1 MSNIGKHVSQATF
14 FIEKLILL
22 LFIKDSSFVTFFS
35 LLLFVFGAQ
44 HDDMAMIKKAKI
56 TKLNFI
62 VFFSFYFDMPCV
74 AAVDVHILQV
84 AVALSYSLAC
94 YVMRVAA
101 CLAVVRQCHAPVLLV
116 SCHAPLRFL
125 RRIIRCVHLS
135 S

>member
-74 AAVDVHILQV
+74 A
-84 AVALSYSLAC
+84 
-94 YVMRVAA
+94 
-101 CLAVVRQCHAPVLLV
+101 
-116 SCHAPLRFL
+116 PLM
-125 RRIIRCVHLS
+125 
-135 S
+135 